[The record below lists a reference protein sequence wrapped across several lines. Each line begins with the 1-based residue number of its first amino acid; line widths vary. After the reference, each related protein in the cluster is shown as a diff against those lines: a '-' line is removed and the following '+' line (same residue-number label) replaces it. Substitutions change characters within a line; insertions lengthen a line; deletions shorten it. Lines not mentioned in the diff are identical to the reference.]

1 LKTRLLSCVVALA
14 MLASCAKK
22 PVVDIQ
28 TTENEMFLR
37 EKGQY
42 EPSIGKD
49 YWIKLLTFL
58 CPTPKKAST
67 DCVTIVAPTKLQVD
81 GLEQGAYGTPYYHV
95 RLSDGRSGYIMAADL
110 KMYATDIDP
119 AVTAADC
126 KRRGDP
132 RVGMTAKQ
140 VRATCWGEPDRV
152 DRRETARGVTERY
165 VYGRDRHVL
174 LHNGVVTSVQISGTL
189 R

>member
-1 LKTRLLSCVVALA
+1 
-14 MLASCAKK
+14 
-22 PVVDIQ
+22 
-28 TTENEMFLR
+28 MFLR

-58 CPTPKKAST
+58 CPTPKRAST

-81 GLEQGAYGTPYYHV
+81 SLEQGAYGTPYYPV
-95 RLSDGRSGYIMAADL
+95 KLSDGRSGYIMAADL

-119 AVTAADC
+119 AVAAAEC

-140 VRATCWGEPDRV
+140 VRATCWGEPVHV

-165 VYGRDRHVL
+165 SYDSGRVI
-174 LHNGVVTSVQISGTL
+174 LHNGIVTSVQTSGTL